1 MENSRKTNPSTGNVT
16 IRDVARYAK
25 VSVATVSR
33 VINGNYPVSR
43 ESAARV
49 NAAIRTLDFTPHI
62 LASGLK
68 TGNSRMIGVIAS
80 RILNPTIMQMIKGV
94 ESVLEKSN
102 YLMTI
107 SSTDNDVGK
116 EARLLRFFQERM
128 VEAVI
133 DISSATRADIFE
145 SIRNRG
151 IPLVLLDRGIADS
164 DIDAVVGDNF
174 DATYAMTE
182 RIIGKGHRL
191 ILVLKGKRNI
201 STGTE
206 RYRGFLAAMRDH
218 KLPINRNLHLEGN
231 FDCGCARRQVL
242 KFFAR
247 SGQSER
253 PSVILAFNRL
263 MTEGAMEALYEL
275 GMNIPGDMS
284 VVSYDMVGMP
294 SPIFKPVIA
303 CISQDS
309 YRMGQQAGKLA
320 LRRLAERE
328 TGGNGKSV
336 RVIVKS
342 TLLEGDS
349 LSDIK

>member
-1 MENSRKTNPSTGNVT
+1 MTPSTGNIT

-33 VINGNYPVSR
+33 VVNGNYPVSR
-43 ESAARV
+43 ETAARV
-49 NAAIRTLDFTPHI
+49 NAAIRALDFTPHI

-80 RILNPTIMQMIKGV
+80 SIINPTIMRMIKGV
-94 ESVLEKSN
+94 ESILEKSN

-116 EARLLRFFQERM
+116 EARLLRFFQERL
-128 VEAVI
+128 VAAVI
-133 DISSATRADIFE
+133 DITAATRADIFE
-145 SIRNRG
+145 SIRKRG

-164 DIDAVVGDNF
+164 DIDAVLGNNF

-182 RIIGKGHRL
+182 RIIEKGHRR
-191 ILVLKGKRNI
+191 ILVLKGKNI

-218 KLPINRNLHLEGN
+218 KLPIDRNLHLRGN
-231 FDCGCARRQVL
+231 FDRACARRQVL
-242 KFFAR
+242 KFFAGPGR
-247 SGQSER
+247 GGR
-253 PSVILAFNRL
+253 PSVILAFNQL

-284 VVSYDMVGMP
+284 IVSYDTVGM
-294 SPIFKPVIA
+294 SPPVFKPVIA
-303 CISQDS
+303 CISQNS

-320 LRRLAERE
+320 LRRLSERE
-328 TGGNGKSV
+328 AAGRGKSV
-336 RVIVKS
+336 QVTVES
-342 TLLEGDS
+342 ELLEGDS
-349 LSDIK
+349 LLDIN